1 MRCTACDVIL
11 DSYDLARRDRE
22 TDLFLDVCQ
31 NCLAFEADGT
41 YEVDLDVDITINEMQ
56 GDSPWLIQQ

>member
-11 DSYDLARRDRE
+11 DSYEASIRDKE

-31 NCLAFEADGT
+31 NCLAQSAN
-41 YEVDLDVDITINEMQ
+41 YQIDLDVDITINEMQ